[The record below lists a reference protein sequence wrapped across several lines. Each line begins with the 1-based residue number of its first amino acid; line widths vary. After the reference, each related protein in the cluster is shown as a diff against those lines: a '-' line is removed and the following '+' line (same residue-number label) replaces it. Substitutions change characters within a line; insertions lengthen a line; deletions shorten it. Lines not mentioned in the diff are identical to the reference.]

1 MIRINKQTALLL
13 RAQEGEVSPIL
24 YDGELEELRVMLDCD
39 TVAFL
44 LLAPGVGVFYPDET
58 DSRFGFSVEHVN
70 GSGIVFRGSGLI
82 VGDDEGNPAPLEIDP
97 RDLKI
102 KSVEY
107 GYSKKEED

>member
-1 MIRINKQTALLL
+1 MICINKQTALLL
-13 RAQEGEVSPIL
+13 RAQEGEVSPVL
-24 YDGELEELRVMLDCD
+24 YEGDLNELCQMLDCD

-58 DSRFGFSVEHVN
+58 ESRFGFSVEHVN
-70 GSGIVFRGSGLI
+70 GNGIVFRGSGLI
-82 VGDDEGNPAPLEIDP
+82 VGDDDGNPASLDINP

-107 GYSKKEED
+107 ANCKED

>member
-1 MIRINKQTALLL
+1 MIKINSTTALLL
-13 RAQEGEVSPIL
+13 HAQAGDVQPVNYTGDLNELCRML
-24 YDGELEELRVMLDCD
+24 YCD

-82 VGDDEGNPAPLEIDP
+82 VGDNEGNPAPLEINP
-97 RDLKI
+97 RDLTI

-107 GYSKKEED
+107 GNDQEED